1 MNQARPLLTALRRGL
16 RSRRLG
22 APVALALG
30 AALVCGVLAAPQ
42 THGPAGT
49 SPEPAS
55 PKTVVASLGS
65 EIRTYVA
72 VGDSITAGMV
82 QATDSLET
90 PGPTSWLNGERAARL
105 VRVGGWAIPGKV
117 TGDMLP
123 HMSPPPA
130 DVLVLLGGTNDLA
143 RGVPWA
149 ETVANL
155 RGIVAPVGAR
165 NALLVA
171 IPPFD
176 ADPAGRSAFNAR
188 L

>member
-1 MNQARPLLTALRRGL
+1 MNQARPLFTALRRGL

-90 PGPTSWLNGERAARL
+90 PGPTSCLRGGGAAGLAGGGGGPPPGRVPGDLRA
-105 VRVGGWAIPGKV
+105 
-117 TGDMLP
+117 
-123 HMSPPPA
+123 HMPPPPA

-155 RGIVAPVGAR
+155 RGIVATVGA
-165 NALLVA
+165 
-171 IPPFD
+171 
-176 ADPAGRSAFNAR
+176 
-188 L
+188 